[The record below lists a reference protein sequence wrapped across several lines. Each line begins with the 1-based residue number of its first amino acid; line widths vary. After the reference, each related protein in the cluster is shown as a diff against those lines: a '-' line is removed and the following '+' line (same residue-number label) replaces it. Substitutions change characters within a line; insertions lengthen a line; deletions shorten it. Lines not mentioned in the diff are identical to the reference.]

1 MGIAENN
8 NPVRVWENRFQTIL
22 LSICTAAVLGLF
34 GFLWT
39 MNKDFGA
46 MEERDRQRVITEK
59 DFSDELKALRKDFNE
74 MNERVIRIES
84 DRLYNE
90 AQKRIDK
97 PIR

>member
-1 MGIAENN
+1 MGISDN

-34 GFLWT
+34 GFLWG

-46 MEERDRQRVITEK
+46 MEERDRQRVKTETA
-59 DFSDELKALRKDFNE
+59 FSDELKALRKDLNE
-74 MNERVIRIES
+74 MNNRLIRIES
-84 DRLYNE
+84 DKLYEE
-90 AQKRIDK
+90 AQKRIDR